1 MSTSKCA
8 VRQTEYNQ
16 LARDLQAKQ
25 NELDS
30 CDPSSAEARRNR
42 DLAEKAH
49 SYQQEKIPMLNDLND
64 QMERNTVTI
73 KSMLDVQA
81 TLKDYSK
88 TLDTELA
95 ELRTA
100 SSAYT
105 QEERKH
111 RRHFLDSAPQDG
123 ASSLTYDDKILLVF
137 WVGFALTV
145 GVVLL
150 TVIRMYAAQIGSVY
164 EQTFVG
170 VAAFALVV
178 AIARYFVAQYA

>member
-25 NELDS
+25 VELDS
-30 CDPSSAEARRNR
+30 CDPSNAETRRNAALEKEAR
-42 DLAEKAH
+42 
-49 SYQQEKIPMLNDLND
+49 SYREQKVAVLNDLND
-64 QMERNTVTI
+64 QMERNTGSI
-73 KSMLDVQA
+73 KSTLDVQA

-88 TLDTELA
+88 TLDDELN

-111 RRHFLDSAPQDG
+111 RRHFLDSTPQAG

-145 GVVLL
+145 GIALL
-150 TVIRMYAAQIGSVY
+150 TVIRTYAVQIGSVY

-170 VAAFALVV
+170 IAAFALAV
-178 AIARYFVAQYA
+178 AITRYFVAQYA